1 MKRDMGIIR
10 KQLLDLEGV
19 GPETFSKVIPLMG
32 ASGTYHVKLLL
43 DSPLVEGQVLIGP
56 HGDRLVIAR
65 MTDAGHEFTE
75 LIRPP
80 EVWEEVQRRLK
91 ALGCSP
97 VKLVEHLA
105 IQILKRRDA

>member
-1 MKRDMGIIR
+1 
-10 KQLLDLEGV
+10 
-19 GPETFSKVIPLMG
+19 MG

-80 EVWEEVQRRLK
+80 EVWEEVQPAIEVAGLLSSQTRR
-91 ALGCSP
+91 AFGNSDPQETGCVISRP
-97 VKLVEHLA
+97 EAPSRGGSAVYEAVFPTMLA
-105 IQILKRRDA
+105 Q